1 MSREI
6 TFFSRFEQDILA
18 GRKTIT
24 IRDASESHFE
34 PGEVLRVSRNEDGVF
49 FCFIEV
55 LSVTPVRTDALT
67 ERHAQQENMSLGEL
81 KQVIKEIYPGR
92 MRCLSSSSS
101 NGNPCQNPVV
111 SGDGRPDSANH
122 NGRTHEKTG
131 LAIALLAMMG
141 ASTAVWAQDQEQRT
155 AKVGQC
161 AGLQPADV
169 AAQVKRDFLQNRITR
184 WEADKSCWAPQPRSP
199 VSPDAIT
206 GKDRVASAAD
216 GAGYQDG

>member
-55 LSVTPVRTDALT
+55 LSVTPVRPDALT

-81 KQVIKEIYPGR
+81 KQVIKEIYPG
-92 MRCLSSSSS
+92 LDALFVIEFVK
-101 NGNPCQNPVV
+101 PL
-111 SGDGRPDSANH
+111 A
-122 NGRTHEKTG
+122 KT
-131 LAIALLAMMG
+131 LL
-141 ASTAVWAQDQEQRT
+141 
-155 AKVGQC
+155 
-161 AGLQPADV
+161 
-169 AAQVKRDFLQNRITR
+169 
-184 WEADKSCWAPQPRSP
+184 
-199 VSPDAIT
+199 
-206 GKDRVASAAD
+206 
-216 GAGYQDG
+216 